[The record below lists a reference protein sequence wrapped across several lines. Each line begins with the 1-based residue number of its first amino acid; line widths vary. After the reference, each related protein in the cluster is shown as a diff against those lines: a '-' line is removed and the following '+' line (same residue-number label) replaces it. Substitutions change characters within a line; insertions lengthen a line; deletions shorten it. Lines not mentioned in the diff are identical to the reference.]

1 MTPHRFRMAFIAL
14 MMTLTG
20 LATASL
26 RPARLPP
33 APPPDLEAM
42 LPDHFAGWRRI
53 ALSQAVLPPEVELQP
68 GEAVAYRAYQDDLGR
83 TVTLVAAFGP
93 PLGDS
98 VRLHRPEK
106 CYTAQGFEIRSR
118 TQSRLMVDGRDVP
131 LINLDTQSPARREAV
146 TYWLRDGAAFTTRAS
161 DTGLRRLREGISR
174 PLDGALVRVST
185 INGEAPQFGLH
196 ERFLADF
203 SKALSPEAA
212 TILLG
217 GKAPP

>member
-1 MTPHRFRMAFIAL
+1 MVFVALLMA
-14 MMTLTG
+14 MTG

-26 RPARLPP
+26 RPAQINPP
-33 APPPDLEAM
+33 APPNLDAM
-42 LPDHFAGWRRI
+42 MPDHFAGWRRI
-53 ALSQAVLPPEVELQP
+53 ALSQAVLPPETELQP

-106 CYTAQGFEIRSR
+106 CYTAQGFEILSR
-118 TQSRLMVDGRDVP
+118 TQSDLMVEGRDIP

-146 TYWLRDGAAFTTRAS
+146 TYWLRDGAAFTTKAS
-161 DTGLRRLREGISR
+161 DSGFQRLRKGVSR

-185 INGEAPQFGLH
+185 INGEAPQFDLH
-196 ERFLADF
+196 ARFLADF
-203 SKALSPEAA
+203 SKALSPDAA
-212 TILLG
+212 TVLLG
-217 GKAPP
+217 GEEQS